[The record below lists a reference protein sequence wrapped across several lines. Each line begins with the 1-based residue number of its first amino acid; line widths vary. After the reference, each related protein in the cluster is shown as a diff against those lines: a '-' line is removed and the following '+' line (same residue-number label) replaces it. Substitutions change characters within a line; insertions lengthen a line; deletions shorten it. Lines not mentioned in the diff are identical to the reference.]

1 MEAREAR
8 RVRADDILGIILV
21 EVGVSVYF
29 VRFVRSKGAVDA
41 LFVVGKR
48 DGVVLGKWAI
58 ITRYQCNH
66 GTRSA

>member
-1 MEAREAR
+1 MEAQRAR
-8 RVRADDILGIILV
+8 AGNILEIVLV

-29 VRFVRSKGAVDA
+29 ARFVGSKRAVDA

-48 DGVVLGKWAI
+48 DGVVLGKWTI
-58 ITRYQCNH
+58 ITRYQCND